1 MKVFSLPSQMRRNVE
16 FAQSLGFEV
25 PDAFVFTEVFTGTKG
40 DRPGL
45 NKIKELIEA
54 RQIDA
59 LIVYNADRFFR
70 NRIEAYLMR
79 KFMQK
84 YNVELYY
91 AEKGRNEL
99 PSLVKPYTAISLA
112 SKADANHKNRWIEA
126 NAITLRFGGELLAYF
141 AKQRMIPELQSIIAV
156 LHDECRANGVDDLL
170 KIFVNVIVD

>member
-45 NKIKELIEA
+45 NKIEELIEA

-84 YNVELYY
+84 YNVERE
-91 AEKGRNEL
+91 AERKG
-99 PSLVKPYTAISLA
+99 VKLGAWDSEVLKAIQDFAHQVISEQQ
-112 SKADANHKNRWIEA
+112 ADEIINRIERKK
-126 NAITLRFGGELLAYF
+126 TQWRKSRGY
-141 AKQRMIPELQSIIAV
+141 R
-156 LHDECRANGVDDLL
+156 
-170 KIFVNVIVD
+170 